1 MPLGA
6 TYPCDDSVLRRRP
19 WIELQWTWHF
29 DTRHMFLDMSDGP
42 PVQFPSDWFPVLQ
55 AATAA
60 ERKHFAVP
68 LDHEQIFWPE
78 TDEDVTF
85 QLY

>member
-1 MPLGA
+1 M
-6 TYPCDDSVLRRRP
+6 
-19 WIELQWTWHF
+19 
-29 DTRHMFLDMSDGP
+29 
-42 PVQFPSDWFPVLQ
+42 LQ

-60 ERKHFAVP
+60 KRKHFAIP